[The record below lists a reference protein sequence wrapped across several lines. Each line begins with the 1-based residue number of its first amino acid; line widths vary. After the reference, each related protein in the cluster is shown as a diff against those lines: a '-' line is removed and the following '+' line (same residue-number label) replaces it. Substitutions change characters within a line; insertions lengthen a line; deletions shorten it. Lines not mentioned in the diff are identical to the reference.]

1 MSEIPTSQ
9 YYAERAV
16 AERRRSQAAIDPRA
30 GAAHAELAA
39 RYEALASDAHAKVQG
54 LEQPDDERDDLD
66 NEDELDLPGNFV
78 LPRLALHDREQPM
91 LRAS

>member
-1 MSEIPTSQ
+1 MSEITTSQ
-9 YYAERAV
+9 YYAERAA

-39 RYEALASDAHAKVQG
+39 RYEALASDPS
-54 LEQPDDERDDLD
+54 LELPGMGSEDDLET
-66 NEDELDLPGNFV
+66 EDELVLPGNFV

-91 LRAS
+91 LRDAAG